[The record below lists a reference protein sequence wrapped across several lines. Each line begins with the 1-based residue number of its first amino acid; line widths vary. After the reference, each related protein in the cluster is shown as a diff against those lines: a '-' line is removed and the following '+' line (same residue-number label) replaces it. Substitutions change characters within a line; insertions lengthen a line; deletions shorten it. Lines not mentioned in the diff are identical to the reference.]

1 MREGVSELVFLF
13 VVFNGAGYEIVTLK
27 SATHREV
34 TVDDFTQLLILLL
47 IFIQYKMNYFCV
59 NITLFVNNY

>member
-1 MREGVSELVFLF
+1 MH
-13 VVFNGAGYEIVTLK
+13 EIVTLK